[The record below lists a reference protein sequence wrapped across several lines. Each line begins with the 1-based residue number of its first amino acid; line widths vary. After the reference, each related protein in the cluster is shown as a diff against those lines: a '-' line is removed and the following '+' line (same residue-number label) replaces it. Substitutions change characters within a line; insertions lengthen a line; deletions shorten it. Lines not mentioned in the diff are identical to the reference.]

1 MKKQAT
7 TTPLNE
13 TCLTID
19 KPIVG
24 AAIRFPREDTTDTEN
39 MRDNWTNRPRVLAGM
54 TYRSQH
60 PDRRYRVYVTINHNY
75 DHLTQQWRPYE
86 IFISPSDAS
95 AYQWLSYSSRRDTR
109 MLRNRDDIVALIT
122 EMKETF
128 DTCASGYLSQGKYI
142 PSVIAEIGFILEEHV
157 ECLKQSNDQHK
168 LLFAMTDEH
177 GPDNDG
183 AITHQDKPCSKCQS
197 VRWIRQDNCDICGVC
212 GDSKC
217 GD

>member
-1 MKKQAT
+1 MT
-7 TTPLNE
+7 TLLND
-13 TCLTID
+13 TRLTID
-19 KPIVG
+19 KPIAG
-24 AAIRFPREDTTDTEN
+24 ASIHFPGQKNSDPATLT
-39 MRDNWTNRPRVLAGM
+39 DNWTKRPRVLAGM

-60 PDRRYRVYVTINHNY
+60 PARRYRVYVTINHNF
-75 DHLTQQWRPYE
+75 DHVTQQWRPYE

-109 MLRNRDDIVALIT
+109 MLRNRDDIAALIT

-128 DTCASGYLSQGKYI
+128 DTGASGYLSQGKYI

-157 ECLKQSNDQHK
+157 EHLKQSKDRHK
-168 LLFAMTDEH
+168 LLFTVANGNTA
-177 GPDNDG
+177 DNG
-183 AITHQDKPCSKCQS
+183 STVSNQDKPCSQCQS

-212 GDSKC
+212 GYSKC